1 MEVGKRYRIR
11 KDVEVQERFKGK
23 RITVKEI
30 SYSVVHVKLDD
41 DEQIYNININVWKEM
56 IEDITSWQDNVLLHK
71 FI

>member
-30 SYSVVHVKLDD
+30 TYSVVHVKLDD

-56 IEDITSWQDNVLLHK
+56 IEDVTSWQDNVLLHK